1 MGEVLT
7 TLIGRDDVTCWVIF
21 GPRSAGIDQA
31 ADLGRLSENVISHR
45 PNRQENRVSPCRSR
59 REKQPLSAYWLLESA
74 RRDLLKGLDP
84 LDLVPCLN
92 LVQPTGEGLD
102 PLDLVP

>member
-1 MGEVLT
+1 ML
-7 TLIGRDDVTCWVIF
+7 
-21 GPRSAGIDQA
+21 GPLLAPYGFDGIEGVRIWWQPFDGRSAGIDQA

-59 REKQPLSAYWLLESA
+59 REKQPLSAYWLLGSA

-92 LVQPTGEGLD
+92 LVQPTE
-102 PLDLVP
+102 